1 MELFVIPRKKVKK
14 TKAVH
19 VSTFKTQDGNK
30 ITITTKSSSSAQSPS
45 RQSSSQTNGKS
56 NTLSQSKMTKDAPT
70 SQAKEVE
77 EYMMKEVY
85 FAQSKTPRT
94 TRPSNVQYSI
104 GQVVKHK
111 MDGYH
116 GVIIGWDPVAKVCL
130 CVYVYY
136 VSSLITLLFRLQIGG

>member
-1 MELFVIPRKKVKK
+1 
-14 TKAVH
+14 
-19 VSTFKTQDGNK
+19 
-30 ITITTKSSSSAQSPS
+30 
-45 RQSSSQTNGKS
+45 
-56 NTLSQSKMTKDAPT
+56 MTKDAPT